1 MSKTTLPF
9 LMSLCVLQDHGI
21 ISLMIKEVS
30 PRDEGVYKCRAENSE
45 GYATT
50 TAFLVVRRE

>member
-1 MSKTTLPF
+1 
-9 LMSLCVLQDHGI
+9 
-21 ISLMIKEVS
+21 MIKEVS

-50 TAFLVVRRE
+50 TAFLVVRGKSWHCPQRDVAL